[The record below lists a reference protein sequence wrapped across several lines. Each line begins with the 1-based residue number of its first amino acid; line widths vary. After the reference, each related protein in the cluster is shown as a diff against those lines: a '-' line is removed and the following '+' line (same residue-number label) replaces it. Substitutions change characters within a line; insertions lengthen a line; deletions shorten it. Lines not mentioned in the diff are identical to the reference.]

1 MPRFD
6 PWVRKIPWRRAW
18 QPTPGFLP
26 EELHGQRSLVG
37 YSPWGRK
44 ELDTTERL
52 TYTHTQINM
61 NVQAIHET
69 IKHGSSDQK
78 QEERSVHDLRHL
90 FSLFLIIKCCCLYQI
105 QTNSIILIN
114 GLSYSLL

>member
-1 MPRFD
+1 M
-6 PWVRKIPWRRAW
+6 
-18 QPTPGFLP
+18 
-26 EELHGQRSLVG
+26 G

-52 TYTHTQINM
+52 THTHTQINM